1 MASISVVDMHQRY
14 KRVQSLQRK
23 IKRQIPNDQRDATP
37 EEWMY
42 YEYERVCADLEETL
56 SIMQTSFTS
65 RFGAIT
71 DPDTSIRERIRET
84 LELISTSD
92 LSDSLLL
99 RLRGGTDLSP
109 AFQTIEINI
118 LVFCGV
124 PLKDAFEIVKRTP
137 PLQEVISD
145 SGAFFLTPSM
155 FVVPIMLHYR
165 NFRNLLSNTIG
176 SMLHRLR
183 EIEIHQGLAILFEAN
198 KQSSVL
204 FPSFYSDLSMF
215 VAHFASVQE
224 AIRAKIDLSRAIPEL
239 S

>member
-1 MASISVVDMHQRY
+1 
-14 KRVQSLQRK
+14 
-23 IKRQIPNDQRDATP
+23 
-37 EEWMY
+37 MY
-42 YEYERVCADLEETL
+42 SEYERVCADLEETL
-56 SIMQTSFTS
+56 SITQTSFTS
-65 RFGAIT
+65 RFGALT
-71 DPDTSIRERIRET
+71 DSDTSIRQRILET

-155 FVVPIMLHYR
+155 SESKRGPTSTRCEHKTQLPMGNIK
-165 NFRNLLSNTIG
+165 NSP
-176 SMLHRLR
+176 
-183 EIEIHQGLAILFEAN
+183 
-198 KQSSVL
+198 SV
-204 FPSFYSDLSMF
+204 F
-215 VAHFASVQE
+215 
-224 AIRAKIDLSRAIPEL
+224 
-239 S
+239 